1 MVHISVI
8 QSQLTKLGI
17 KLSRWFTPELR
28 ELQHIMMDHEKII
41 AAAPG
46 RYFNGFALLVATDL
60 RLLLIDK
67 RSFFMMIEDT
77 RYDMISEVDFSSRF
91 YDYSVRI
98 YTLNKQH
105 NFSSVRYKT
114 QLRDLCTFV
123 QQRVWELRQVA
134 EKIETGQAVPAP
146 MLAVGAAPSAQPQAQ
161 PQPTGPPLATSFGP
175 TLPQLPHNLHVPHN
189 VKPHLPKHLG
199 FAAMNG
205 SRRYAPPVYT
215 NHLVARSRSYAS
227 E

>member
-1 MVHISVI
+1 MVHISVL

-17 KLSRWFTPELR
+17 RLSRWFYPELR

-67 RSFFMMIEDT
+67 RTFFMTIEDT
-77 RYDMISEVDFSSRF
+77 RYDMVSEIDFSSRL
-91 YDYSVRI
+91 YDLTVHI
-98 YTLNKQH
+98 HTLNKQH
-105 NFSSVRYKT
+105 NFTSIKYRS
-114 QLRDLCTFV
+114 QLRDLCTYV
-123 QQRVWELRQVA
+123 QQRVWDLRQVA

-146 MLAVGAAPSAQPQAQ
+146 MLGVAPAAGQAQ
-161 PQPTGPPLATSFGP
+161 SSGPPLATTFGP
-175 TLPQLPHNLHVPHN
+175 TPPQLPHNLHMPQAA
-189 VKPHLPKHLG
+189 KPHLPKHIG

-205 SRRYAPPVYT
+205 SRRYSPPVYT
-215 NHLVARSRSYAS
+215 NHLISRSRSYVS